1 MSIRSIAVAAGFAVA
16 MGVTALFG
24 SFAAS
29 DTAAAA
35 AGAGNFAVEPTI
47 PNYMLRWENPMLP
60 PQPVA
65 PILGQ

>member
-1 MSIRSIAVAAGFAVA
+1 MSIRTIAVAAGLAAA

-29 DTAAAA
+29 ETAAA
-35 AGAGNFAVEPTI
+35 AGAGNFAAEHTM
-47 PNYMLRWENPMLP
+47 PNYVLRWENPLLP
-60 PQPVA
+60 VQPVA